1 MHAKSKLWIAVIA
14 AVMLMTTMPASATM
28 MLQMQLGDLVQ
39 RADTIF
45 RGTVIDVE
53 QSSIEVGGGELP
65 MVIYRLRV
73 EELVKGEADVVKG
86 DEAYIE
92 VRMVGSIKDEVTVGG
107 AERFSMFR
115 DVPQLTMGSD
125 YVLFMTPES
134 SVGLSVTVGLGQGA
148 FSVYS
153 ADKSE
158 YAVNQFDNAGLG
170 LGEGGAVSYAD
181 LMAAVKGLMGQ

>member
-1 MHAKSKLWIAVIA
+1 MHAKSKLCIAVIA
-14 AVMLMTTMPASATM
+14 AVMLVTAIPASATTL
-28 MLQMQLGDLVQ
+28 LQMQLGDLVQ

-45 RGTVIDVE
+45 RGTVVDVE

-65 MVIYRLRV
+65 MVVYRLRV
-73 EELVKGEADVVKG
+73 DELVKGEADVVKG

-92 VRMVGSIKDEVTVGG
+92 IRMVGSIKDSVAVGDS
-107 AERFSMFR
+107 ERFSIFR
-115 DVPQLTMGSD
+115 DVPRLTMGSD

-153 ADKSE
+153 QDKID
-158 YAVNQFDNAGLG
+158 YAVNQYDNAGLG
-170 LGEGGAVSYAD
+170 LGDGGAVPYAD